1 VAALTE
7 NGSRNCSISTFRS
20 RIDVHGKRRRNDR
33 GLQAEGK
40 DHGACCPVDGFGAR
54 VGAAGGRTGRHGAAP
69 GRVIHDLSR
78 EGFKASVTGTVS
90 VGDEISVGSS
100 SIGVLRGEVMWVEKA
115 MFGARFAMPISSARV
130 DQAAVIETVVSLPF
144 GGAAMTP
151 APALAAGGLPNEA
164 AIRFK
169 LMNKVTAL
177 GAAAVLAWAG
187 TGLLCGAAFW
197 FVHHGL

>member
-1 VAALTE
+1 MVKGGGTIAGCRRKGKTMGLAARLTVLGRASE
-7 NGSRNCSISTFRS
+7 
-20 RIDVHGKRRRNDR
+20 RRVVELEGTVRR
-33 GLQAEGK
+33 QAEAM
-40 DHGACCPVDGFGAR
+40 DA
-54 VGAAGGRTGRHGAAP
+54 
-69 GRVIHDLSR
+69 VIHDLSR